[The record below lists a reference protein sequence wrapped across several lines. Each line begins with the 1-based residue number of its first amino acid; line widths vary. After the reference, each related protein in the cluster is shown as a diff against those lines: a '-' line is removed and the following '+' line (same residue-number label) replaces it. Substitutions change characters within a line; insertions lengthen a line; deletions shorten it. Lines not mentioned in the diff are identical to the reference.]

1 MGPRWG
7 VWETLARVWA
17 EEMEEVR
24 KSCYILEAKVV

>member
-7 VWETLARVWA
+7 VLEALAMVWA

-24 KSCYILEAKVV
+24 KSCYILEAEVV